1 MGGMDLRTRTSLFCG
16 VLALAIA
23 VSVLLKGKPR
33 LPQLFFTG
41 LAGDIG
47 LWYLAQWLYH
57 VGRSDLWARWTAVM
71 AVLLPQ
77 FAVHLFESIVP
88 SPGHPSSLKRV
99 AGILMVPMLVLVLTE
114 HQHGLVRGAVFLY
127 VFGLIAAALWTLA
140 MRGERSGSRAVQR
153 RVRFLVFIGAL
164 AATFSLA

>member
-57 VGRSDLWARWTAVM
+57 VGRSDLWARWTAVL

-77 FAVHLFESIVP
+77 FTVHLFESIVP
-88 SPGHPSSLKRV
+88 ERRHPDGAD
-99 AGILMVPMLVLVLTE
+99 AGL
-114 HQHGLVRGAVFLY
+114 GAH
-127 VFGLIAAALWTLA
+127 
-140 MRGERSGSRAVQR
+140 RASARLGARCRIFV
-153 RVRFLVFIGAL
+153 RVRADRRGPVD
-164 AATFSLA
+164 SRHSR

>member
-1 MGGMDLRTRTSLFCG
+1 MDLRTRTSLFCG

-57 VGRSDLWARWTAVM
+57 VGRSDLWARWTAVL

-88 SPGHPSSLKRV
+88 EPGRPSPLKRV
-99 AGILMVPMLVLVLTE
+99 AVILMVPMLVLVLTE
-114 HQHGLVRGAVFLY
+114 HRDGLVRGAVF
-127 VFGLIAAALWTLA
+127 
-140 MRGERSGSRAVQR
+140 
-153 RVRFLVFIGAL
+153 
-164 AATFSLA
+164 

>member
-57 VGRSDLWARWTAVM
+57 VGRSDLWARWTAVL
-71 AVLLPQ
+71 AVLLAAVRRAPVRVDRAGAGTP
-77 FAVHLFESIVP
+77 FAP
-88 SPGHPSSLKRV
+88 
-99 AGILMVPMLVLVLTE
+99 
-114 HQHGLVRGAVFLY
+114 
-127 VFGLIAAALWTLA
+127 
-140 MRGERSGSRAVQR
+140 
-153 RVRFLVFIGAL
+153 
-164 AATFSLA
+164 